1 MKFKVLFLAHT
12 PDAEPENHRSEIET
26 SKYKLFVVLARNQEQ
41 ALKVR
46 KEFSKE
52 EGIHSILLCP
62 GFTYEHVAEI
72 SETVGKEIG
81 VFVARGDGPSQKVSH
96 EIMRKAGWFPEEE

>member
-41 ALKVR
+41 VLK
-46 KEFSKE
+46 
-52 EGIHSILLCP
+52 
-62 GFTYEHVAEI
+62 
-72 SETVGKEIG
+72 
-81 VFVARGDGPSQKVSH
+81 
-96 EIMRKAGWFPEEE
+96 